1 MSTSPTLLELHLIVT
16 VSCEAGSVM
25 VLIFQMREQST
36 ERLSNLPK
44 VTQLISSTARVQ
56 AQGSTP
62 CPYS

>member
-1 MSTSPTLLELHLIVT
+1 MGTSPTLLELHLIVT
-16 VSCEAGSVM
+16 MSCEAGSVM
-25 VLIFQMREQST
+25 VLIFKMRKWST

-44 VTQLISSTARVQ
+44 VTQLISSRARVQ